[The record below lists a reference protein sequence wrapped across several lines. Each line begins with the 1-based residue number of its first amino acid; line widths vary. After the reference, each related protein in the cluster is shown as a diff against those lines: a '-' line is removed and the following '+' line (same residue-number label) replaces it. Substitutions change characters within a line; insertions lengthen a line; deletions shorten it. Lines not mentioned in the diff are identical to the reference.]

1 LYFHGN
7 KPINP
12 LPRTPG
18 GSVHCFVKEL
28 AMSDNTTI
36 SAEQRER
43 VGKGSA
49 RAVRRAGRVPAVI
62 YGDKKEPIG
71 ITLEASEITKIVH
84 QPGIFGR
91 LLDIQVSGGKH
102 TVLTRDI
109 QFHPVTDN
117 VLHMDFLRISGSAKV
132 AVAVAVEF
140 INEQE
145 CPGIKV
151 GGVLNVVRYEIEL
164 LCPAT
169 TIPEK
174 ITVDLEGLKI
184 GDSVH
189 ISTITLPDGV
199 TPTITDRDF
208 TIATIA
214 SPGGGVKNEGEDE
227 EETTEGDEVVADE
240 GAESEE

>member
-1 LYFHGN
+1 
-7 KPINP
+7 
-12 LPRTPG
+12 
-18 GSVHCFVKEL
+18 
-28 AMSDNTTI
+28 MSDDTTI

-43 VGKGSA
+43 RKGSA

-62 YGDKKEPIG
+62 YGDKKEPVG
-71 ITLEASEITKIVH
+71 ITLESREITKIIH

-91 LLDIQVSGGKH
+91 LLNIKVSEAEH

-117 VLHMDFLRISGSAKV
+117 VLHMDFLRVSGSAKV
-132 AVAVAVEF
+132 AVAIAVEF
-140 INEQE
+140 INEDN

-151 GGVLNVVRYEIEL
+151 GGVLNVVRYEVEL

-189 ISTITLPDGV
+189 ISTIELPDGV

-214 SPGGGVKNEGEDE
+214 SPGGGVKNEDDEDDG
-227 EETTEGDEVVADE
+227 TD
-240 GAESEE
+240 ESEEALAAENVTSDE

>member
-1 LYFHGN
+1 
-7 KPINP
+7 
-12 LPRTPG
+12 
-18 GSVHCFVKEL
+18 
-28 AMSDNTTI
+28 MSDDTTI

-49 RAVRRAGRVPAVI
+49 RAVRRAGRIPAVI

-71 ITLEASEITKIVH
+71 ITLESREITKIVH

-91 LLDIQVSGGKH
+91 LLNIEISGSKH

-132 AVAVAVEF
+132 AVAIAVDF
-140 INEQE
+140 INEDE

-151 GGVLNVVRYEIEL
+151 GGALNVVRYEVEL

-169 TIPEK
+169 TNPEK
-174 ITVDLEGLKI
+174 ITVDLQGLKI

-189 ISTITLPDGV
+189 ISTIELPDGV

-214 SPGGGVKNEGEDE
+214 SPGGGVKNEDDEDDG
-227 EETTEGDEVVADE
+227 TDE
-240 GAESEE
+240 GEEASAAENVTSDE

>member
-1 LYFHGN
+1 
-7 KPINP
+7 
-12 LPRTPG
+12 
-18 GSVHCFVKEL
+18 
-28 AMSDNTTI
+28 MSDITTI
-36 SAEQRER
+36 SASERER

-62 YGDKKEPIG
+62 YGDKKEPLG
-71 ITLEASEITKIVH
+71 ITLETREITKIVH

-91 LLDIQVSGGKH
+91 LLDIKVGKDSH

-109 QFHPVTDN
+109 QFHPVSDN
-117 VLHMDFLRISGSAKV
+117 ILHMDFLRVSGSAKV

-140 INEQE
+140 INEDD
-145 CPGIKV
+145 CPGIKI
-151 GGVLNVVRYEIEL
+151 GGVLNVVRYEVEL

-174 ITVDLEGLKI
+174 ITVDLSGLKI

-189 ISTITLPDGV
+189 ISTIDLPDGV

-208 TIATIA
+208 TVATIA
-214 SPGGGVKNEGEDE
+214 SPGGGVKNEDEDDA
-227 EETTEGDEVVADE
+227 EGDSGGDAAAENAEASDE
-240 GAESEE
+240 

>member
-1 LYFHGN
+1 
-7 KPINP
+7 
-12 LPRTPG
+12 
-18 GSVHCFVKEL
+18 
-28 AMSDNTTI
+28 MSDDTTI

-71 ITLEASEITKIVH
+71 ITLESREITKIVH

-91 LLDIQVSGGKH
+91 LLDIKVSGSKH

-117 VLHMDFLRISGSAKV
+117 VLHMDFLRVSGSAKV
-132 AVAVAVEF
+132 AVAIAVEF
-140 INEQE
+140 INEDE

-151 GGVLNVVRYEIEL
+151 GGVLNVVRYEVEL

-174 ITVDLEGLKI
+174 ITVDLQGLKI

-189 ISTITLPDGV
+189 ISSIELPDGV
-199 TPTITDRDF
+199 APTITDRDF

-214 SPGGGVKNEGEDE
+214 SPGGGVKNEDDESDGEDE
-227 EETTEGDEVVADE
+227 GEEASTAENVTSDE
-240 GAESEE
+240 

>member
-1 LYFHGN
+1 
-7 KPINP
+7 
-12 LPRTPG
+12 
-18 GSVHCFVKEL
+18 
-28 AMSDNTTI
+28 TTI

-62 YGDKKEPIG
+62 YGDKKEPLG
-71 ITLEASEITKIVH
+71 ITLETREITKIVH

-91 LLDIQVSGGKH
+91 LLDIKVGKDSH

-109 QFHPVTDN
+109 QFHPVSDN
-117 VLHMDFLRISGSAKV
+117 ILHMDFLRVSGSAKV

-140 INEQE
+140 INEDD
-145 CPGIKV
+145 CPGIKI
-151 GGVLNVVRYEIEL
+151 GGVLNVVRYEVEL

-174 ITVDLEGLKI
+174 ITVDLSGLKI

-189 ISTITLPDGV
+189 ISTIDLPDGV

-208 TIATIA
+208 TVATIA
-214 SPGGGVKNEGEDE
+214 SPGGGVKNEDEDDA
-227 EETTEGDEVVADE
+227 EGDSGGDAAAENAEASDE
-240 GAESEE
+240 

>member
-1 LYFHGN
+1 
-7 KPINP
+7 
-12 LPRTPG
+12 
-18 GSVHCFVKEL
+18 
-28 AMSDNTTI
+28 MSDDTTI
-36 SAEQRER
+36 GAEQRER

-62 YGDKKEPIG
+62 YGDKKDPIE
-71 ITLEASEITKIVH
+71 ISIESREITKIVH

-91 LLDIQVSGGKH
+91 LLDIKVNGGDH

-117 VLHMDFLRISGSAKV
+117 ILHLDFLRVSGSAKV

-140 INEQE
+140 INEEE
-145 CPGIKV
+145 CPGIKI
-151 GGVLNVVRYEIEL
+151 GGVLNVVRYEVEL

-174 ITVDLEGLKI
+174 IIVDLEGLKI

-189 ISTITLPDGV
+189 ISTIKLPDGV

-214 SPGGGVKNEGEDE
+214 SPGGGVKNEDDEDLSATEGEDAAA
-227 EETTEGDEVVADE
+227 TGDEAPDQ
-240 GAESEE
+240 

>member
-1 LYFHGN
+1 
-7 KPINP
+7 
-12 LPRTPG
+12 
-18 GSVHCFVKEL
+18 
-28 AMSDNTTI
+28 MSDNTTI

-62 YGDKKEPIG
+62 YGDKKEPLG
-71 ITLEASEITKIVH
+71 ITLETREITKIVH

-91 LLDIQVSGGKH
+91 LLDIKVGKDSH

-109 QFHPVTDN
+109 QFHPVSDN
-117 VLHMDFLRISGSAKV
+117 ILHMDFLRVSGSAKV

-140 INEQE
+140 INEDD
-145 CPGIKV
+145 CPGIKI
-151 GGVLNVVRYEIEL
+151 GGVLNVVRYEVEL

-174 ITVDLEGLKI
+174 ITVDLSGLKI

-189 ISTITLPDGV
+189 ISTIDLPDGV

-208 TIATIA
+208 TVATIA
-214 SPGGGVKNEGEDE
+214 SPGGGVKNEDEDDAE
-227 EETTEGDEVVADE
+227 RDSGGDAAAENAQASDE
-240 GAESEE
+240 